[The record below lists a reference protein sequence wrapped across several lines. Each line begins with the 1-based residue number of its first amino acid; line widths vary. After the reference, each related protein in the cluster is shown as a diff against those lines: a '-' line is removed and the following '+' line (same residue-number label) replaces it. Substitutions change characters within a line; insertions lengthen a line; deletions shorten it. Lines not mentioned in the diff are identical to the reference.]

1 MGDFYTALGLVL
13 VIEGLIYALFPD
25 GMQRAMRLMQEMPP
39 ASLRLAGLVA
49 ATIGVVVVWLVR
61 GGQAGRPRF
70 GLRPN
75 AGTGAQNI
83 PGWSHCAAIIPAHI
97 WANRNYRESRGRPV
111 PGARPL
117 GI

>member
-49 ATIGVVVVWLVR
+49 ATVGVVVVWLVR
-61 GGQAGRPRF
+61 G
-70 GLRPN
+70 
-75 AGTGAQNI
+75 
-83 PGWSHCAAIIPAHI
+83 
-97 WANRNYRESRGRPV
+97 
-111 PGARPL
+111 
-117 GI
+117 